1 MEMYKLLRKT
11 FLFLPLLLLF
21 FTKVDAVTYD
31 FEFINTTTVNY
42 TTGKDYVEVDTQ
54 FLRKVNNREY
64 LFSTKGEKIFHIPDS
79 SSGKDYEIELERQY
93 KLDSLEVTSNTGSKV
108 PYTVEELELGQG
120 IYINVPNYK
129 TTTYGSVYVVN
140 LNYKTHIYVR
150 NVKDWVAIQVP
161 ALHEDTQF
169 TQKDEVSGTTTKIEY
184 NLDLVVDSGI
194 APLSKIYPSTYTTS
208 NTKDSKTTYS
218 FKGEDRVGIPV
229 YLEFGTA
236 RVFRFEINLKA
247 PKTDNIVP
255 EKYSF
260 ALSALSTN
268 IYQVP
273 LPREFAETNQRVMI
287 EEIYPKPSKVTI
299 DLEGNV
305 VGTFEVPANKDN
317 DILISGYIWL
327 EQDEYENMRS
337 VPNLKYSE
345 YRNLVKND
353 SKLSQYLLPTKYW
366 ESTDSFIQSKASE
379 LVEEK
384 EYFLDVIRSTYGYIN
399 EVLEYDNEKAESSN
413 ERIGAK
419 AALQGGASVCME
431 YSDSMIALL
440 RAQGIPSR
448 AAVGYIGIEEKTDD
462 DNVPHQWVQVWV
474 PEYGWLSI
482 DPSYESVNM
491 QIGTNL
497 DSVLWESFFSDDDT
511 NLGVYTADSID
522 LDTFTKENYSIQV
535 YAVEQKDIPETDT
548 LLSYSDIASEQEDM
562 NVKDTLNIL
571 VKTTTIGKAF
581 IIILPI
587 LVVLILLI
595 LLLSLITVLIRRAK
609 SQRISP
615 NQQP

>member
-21 FTKVDAVTYD
+21 ITDIHAVTYD

-42 TTGKDYVEVDTQ
+42 TTGEDYVDVTTQ

-79 SSGKDYEIELERQY
+79 ASGKDYEIELERQY
-93 KLDSLEVTSNTGSKV
+93 KLDSLKVTSNTGNSV
-108 PYTVEELELGQG
+108 PYTVEKLELGQG
-120 IYINVPNYK
+120 MYINVPNYK

-161 ALHEDTQF
+161 ALHQDTEF
-169 TQKDEVSGTTTKIEY
+169 TQKDDVSGTITKIEY
-184 NLDLVVDSGI
+184 NLNLVVDSNI
-194 APLSKIYPSTYTTS
+194 APLTKVLPTTYTAS
-208 NTKDSKTTYS
+208 TKDSKTTYS
-218 FKGEDRVGIPV
+218 FNGEDRVGVPV
-229 YLEFGTA
+229 YMEFGTA
-236 RVFRFEINLKA
+236 RVFRFETKLKA

-255 EKYSF
+255 EKYSQ

-287 EEIYPKPSKVTI
+287 EDIYPKPSKVTI

-305 VGTFEVPANKDN
+305 IGTFEVPANKDTQ
-317 DILISGYIWL
+317 ILISGYIWVEQGDL
-327 EQDEYENMRS
+327 ENSRNI
-337 VPNLKYSE
+337 PNLEYSE
-345 YRNLVKND
+345 YKDAVRKD
-353 SKLSQYLLPTKYW
+353 SKLSAYLLPTKYW
-366 ESTDSFIQSKASE
+366 ETTDTFIQSQALE
-379 LVEEK
+379 LVKEK
-384 EYFLDVIRSTYGYIN
+384 EFVLDVIKSTYGYIN
-399 EVLEYDNEKAESSN
+399 EVLEYDNAKAESSN

-431 YSDSMIALL
+431 YSDAMIALL
-440 RAQGIPSR
+440 RAQGIPTR
-448 AAVGYIGIEEKTDD
+448 AAVGYVGIEDITDQK
-462 DNVPHQWVQVWV
+462 NVPHQWVQVWV

-491 QIGTNL
+491 QIGTNI
-497 DSVLWESFFSDDDT
+497 DSVLWETFFDDDDT

-522 LDTFTKENYSIQV
+522 LSTFTKENYSIQV
-535 YAVEQKDIPETDT
+535 YAIEEKDVPEVGT
-548 LLSYSDIASEQEDM
+548 LLSYSDIATQGEDM
-562 NVKDTLNIL
+562 DVKDTLNIL

-587 LVVLILLI
+587 LVVLVLLI
-595 LLLSLITVLIRRAK
+595 LLLSLITILIRRTK
-609 SQRISP
+609 SQRTSQ

>member
-1 MEMYKLLRKT
+1 MKIYKLLRKT

-21 FTKVDAVTYD
+21 LTDIRAVTYD

-42 TTGKDYVEVDTQ
+42 TTGKDYVDVNTQ

-79 SSGKDYEIELERQY
+79 SSGKDYQIELERQY
-93 KLDSLEVTSNTGSKV
+93 KLDSLEVTSNTGSKI
-108 PYTVEELELGQG
+108 PYTVEKLELGQG
-120 IYINVPNYK
+120 MYINVPNYK

-140 LNYKTHIYVR
+140 LNYKTHIYVH
-150 NVKDWVAIQVP
+150 NVKDWVAIQIP
-161 ALHEDTQF
+161 ALHEDTEF

-184 NLDLVVDSGI
+184 NLNIITDENISPI
-194 APLSKIYPSTYTTS
+194 SKIFPSKYTTS
-208 NTKDSKTTYS
+208 TNNDKNIYS
-218 FKGEDRVGIPV
+218 FDGKDRVGVPV
-229 YLEFGTA
+229 YMEFGTE
-236 RVFRFEINLKA
+236 RVFRFETKLKT

-255 EKYSF
+255 EKYSS

-273 LPREFAETNQRVMI
+273 LPREFAETNQKVMI
-287 EEIYPKPSKVTI
+287 EDIYPQPSKVTI

-305 VGTFEVPANKDN
+305 VGTFEVPANKDTE
-317 DILISGYIWL
+317 ILISGYIWL
-327 EQDEYENMRS
+327 EQKEYENVRS
-337 VPNLKYSE
+337 IPNLGYSE
-345 YRNLVKND
+345 YKNLVRND

-379 LVEEK
+379 LTDGK
-384 EYFLDVIRSTYGYIN
+384 ENFLDVVRSTYRYIN
-399 EVLEYDNEKAESSN
+399 EVLEYDNTKAESSN

-448 AAVGYIGIEEKTDD
+448 AAVGYVGIEEKTEEE
-462 DNVPHQWVQVWV
+462 NIPHQWVQVWV

-482 DPSYESVNM
+482 DPSYESINM
-491 QIGTNL
+491 QIGSNI
-497 DSVLWESFFSDDDT
+497 DSVLWETFFDDDET

-522 LDTFTKENYSIQV
+522 LSTFTKENYSIQV
-535 YAVEQKDIPETDT
+535 YAIDEKDIPEIET
-548 LLSYSDIASEQEDM
+548 LLSYSDIVSEQEDM

-595 LLLSLITVLIRRAK
+595 LLLSLITVLIRRTRTQK
-609 SQRISP
+609 ISQ
-615 NQQP
+615 NQ

>member
-1 MEMYKLLRKT
+1 MEIYKLLRKT

-21 FTKVDAVTYD
+21 LTDVNAVTYD

-42 TTGKDYVEVDTQ
+42 TTGKDYVDVNTQ

-79 SSGKDYEIELERQY
+79 SSGKDYQIELERQY
-93 KLDSLEVTSNTGSKV
+93 KLDSLEVTSNTGSKI
-108 PYTVEELELGQG
+108 PYTVEKLELGQG
-120 IYINVPNYK
+120 MYINVPNYK

-140 LNYKTHIYVR
+140 LNYKTHIYVH
-150 NVKDWVAIQVP
+150 NVKDWVAIQIP
-161 ALHEDTQF
+161 ALHEDTEF

-184 NLDLVVDSGI
+184 NLNIITDENISPI
-194 APLSKIYPSTYTTS
+194 SKIFPSKYTTS
-208 NTKDSKTTYS
+208 TNNDKNIYS
-218 FKGEDRVGIPV
+218 FDGKDRVGVPV
-229 YLEFGTA
+229 YMEFGTE
-236 RVFRFEINLKA
+236 RVFRFETKLKT

-255 EKYSF
+255 EKYSS

-273 LPREFAETNQRVMI
+273 LPREFAETNQKVMI
-287 EEIYPKPSKVTI
+287 EDIYPQPSKVTI

-305 VGTFEVPANKDN
+305 VGTFEVPANKDTE
-317 DILISGYIWL
+317 ILISGYIWL
-327 EQDEYENMRS
+327 EQKEYENVRS
-337 VPNLKYSE
+337 IPNLGYSE
-345 YRNLVKND
+345 YKNLVRND

-379 LVEEK
+379 LTDGK
-384 EYFLDVIRSTYGYIN
+384 ENFLDVVRSTYRYIN
-399 EVLEYDNEKAESSN
+399 EVLEYDNTKAESSN

-448 AAVGYIGIEEKTDD
+448 AAVGYVGIEEKTEEE
-462 DNVPHQWVQVWV
+462 NIPHQWVQVWV

-482 DPSYESVNM
+482 DPSYESINM
-491 QIGTNL
+491 QIGSNI
-497 DSVLWESFFSDDDT
+497 DSVLWETFFDDDET

-522 LDTFTKENYSIQV
+522 LSTFTKENYSIQV
-535 YAVEQKDIPETDT
+535 YAIDEKDIPEIET
-548 LLSYSDIASEQEDM
+548 LLSYSDIVSEQEDM

-595 LLLSLITVLIRRAK
+595 LLLSLITVLIRRTRTQK
-609 SQRISP
+609 ISQ
-615 NQQP
+615 NQ

>member
-1 MEMYKLLRKT
+1 M
-11 FLFLPLLLLF
+11 FLPLLLLF
-21 FTKVDAVTYD
+21 LTDIRAVTYD

-42 TTGKDYVEVDTQ
+42 TTGKDYVDVNTQ

-79 SSGKDYEIELERQY
+79 SSGKDYQIELERQY
-93 KLDSLEVTSNTGSKV
+93 KLDSLEVTSNTGSKI
-108 PYTVEELELGQG
+108 PYTVEKLELGQG
-120 IYINVPNYK
+120 MYINVPNYK

-140 LNYKTHIYVR
+140 LNYKTHIYVH
-150 NVKDWVAIQVP
+150 NVKDWVAIQIP
-161 ALHEDTQF
+161 ALHEDTEF

-184 NLDLVVDSGI
+184 NLNIITDENISPI
-194 APLSKIYPSTYTTS
+194 SKIFPSKYTTS
-208 NTKDSKTTYS
+208 TNNDKNIYS
-218 FKGEDRVGIPV
+218 FDGKDRVGVPV
-229 YLEFGTA
+229 YMEFGTE
-236 RVFRFEINLKA
+236 RVFRFETKLKT

-255 EKYSF
+255 EKYSS

-273 LPREFAETNQRVMI
+273 LPREFAETNQKVMI
-287 EEIYPKPSKVTI
+287 EDIYPQPSKVTI

-305 VGTFEVPANKDN
+305 VGTFEVPANKDTE
-317 DILISGYIWL
+317 ILISGYIWL
-327 EQDEYENMRS
+327 EQKEYENVRS
-337 VPNLKYSE
+337 IPNLGYSE
-345 YRNLVKND
+345 YKNLVRND

-379 LVEEK
+379 LTDGK
-384 EYFLDVIRSTYGYIN
+384 ENFLDVVRSTYRYIN
-399 EVLEYDNEKAESSN
+399 EVLEYDNTKAESSN

-448 AAVGYIGIEEKTDD
+448 AAVGYVGIEEKTEEE
-462 DNVPHQWVQVWV
+462 NIPHQWVQVWV

-482 DPSYESVNM
+482 DPSYESINM
-491 QIGTNL
+491 QIGSNI
-497 DSVLWESFFSDDDT
+497 DSVLWETFFDDDET

-522 LDTFTKENYSIQV
+522 LSTFTKENYSIQV
-535 YAVEQKDIPETDT
+535 YAIDEKDIPEIET
-548 LLSYSDIASEQEDM
+548 LLSYSDIVSEQEDM

-595 LLLSLITVLIRRAK
+595 LLLSLITVLIRRTRTQK
-609 SQRISP
+609 ISQ
-615 NQQP
+615 NQ